1 MSTELTR
8 EQLLEYVKKQRIK
21 IKKLE
26 TDLQAAQQLSSTNTD
41 ATPSASNTDEIAEKD
56 AKLAKCSSD
65 LAERDSRIGELLAQ
79 LQDKEGAISGLQVQL
94 SGLRSDLDK
103 NSEKDAQLG
112 KYAADLI
119 EKDGRLSELLSKL
132 QDKDAVIAS
141 LEGQLSGLRADL
153 EKYAATREELT
164 RTLSQ
169 YENVV
174 GLNRQLEDT
183 ISRLKTEFSAEMSS
197 VSQELKDTQA
207 RLAEQSQ
214 WREECNKLTSSLE
227 QIVKD
232 AARLE
237 QEVETLKKLRA
248 DESNEAGK
256 ASQEEPED
264 KVDTDKAIHQDG
276 EECGVTGGEEGAAD
290 EANTS
295 KIVAEADKKDR
306 KDGDTSKKKKK
317 KAGKKASAD
326 INSVQSP
333 PRPLSPQNLR
343 SIFSPLAPAPSA
355 PQTIAPA
362 STLPPAP
369 AYTPQTPSSVQYEQL
384 QQELQET
391 QEKLLETSAQL
402 SSLSEDYDSLK
413 SVLRRLKGHMDV
425 LRDQLGGMVGHH
437 GDEEYEEEGEEG
449 GVISSGR
456 VKVNT
461 HLVSPSRHTQPSP
474 SPTPEDLMPLPSL
487 LESLTSQLKQQKQL
501 LDQKNSILQEKTVF
515 IEQVEGVINA
525 LLEEKRVFEETIS
538 ALTAEKD
545 AYYDELVELR
555 GENNMQ
561 RQEGD
566 DVNDGTDQ
574 NNENNQ
580 NGNLC
585 GGLLGE
591 LYHEI
596 DRLKQSLDA
605 LAWERD
611 DIVRELEDVKRL
623 EATECQMKDTLQL
636 LESERDEARR
646 AHSDLQGK
654 VVELEDALKGAK
666 EELEGIQRIGS
677 SKSDEEQSRQT
688 QWEEEKVRLME
699 TLAVLKEEKEGLI
712 EELAGVRAEKEGA
725 QESVC
730 VLEQQ
735 LIDARK
741 DKDRLEGRV
750 KQVEEELVRVKS
762 ELEQQ
767 LLTANMDK
775 EKIEHKAADLLEELH
790 NMETAKNALVSR
802 IQEMEEQKG
811 LVLEQEKGS
820 MQKDVEKAQEEKRVL
835 QINIKTL
842 ESELNKVQREKEG
855 VVGELQKVREDLEV
869 METRVK
875 GLESELASAKGELEG
890 IRQAKDTLDASERL
904 LREELGVVRKELE
917 NVSAA
922 KESSLNRAKELEDEC
937 KKLKDEKQGV
947 EIELDGV
954 RKDLEAAAAR
964 EQELRVKETSAG
976 GVEDREKAEKEKSDR
991 EEHIKKLT
999 LKLKMKM
1006 KEAQDLQAQLTRMA
1020 EEAKDA
1026 QQKCKEAEERVK
1038 ETEQQVKNTQY
1049 ELKYERE
1056 KWVGERETLT
1066 SDLHTH
1072 RNNVKQLEEK
1082 VETLKSLLSNEEKQF
1097 LEEKTRLSGLMQGL
1111 EREVEGLKREK
1122 GEGKE
1127 REEALGG
1134 QIKKLKMLL
1143 QKVNTSYQE
1152 SQQKL
1157 KGAGGA
1163 GEGVGYKGEVKVL
1176 WKLRVDEDVLKRLR
1190 DGDAGLGGVSGA
1202 GEAASAEGLVPLLS
1216 RVLTLLTSQTPT
1228 SSPTPVLSCYCLL
1241 LCGEEGGTEGTSA
1254 LAQRIRFVSEDIFHE
1269 YQSNPNVTLTYLLS
1283 PSPSSDLLSLT
1294 TAHYMHLL
1302 RPLSLQVTYLSQEL
1316 STEKQSFQS
1325 YKVRAAN
1332 ALKRI
1337 HTEEQK
1343 AEMLTGEVEKL
1354 TSSLQEAQA
1363 RVQNLEDSKERL
1375 ERQVREVAGL
1385 KDRLEVRQQ
1394 ELEEEVRRG
1403 KEEVGLWEGKEKVWT
1418 EEKKGLEVE
1427 LEKVKADC
1435 DGWMGKAKEL
1445 EEKVDS
1451 LKNRVSTLSGPLTS
1465 PPANPNPSMAITPT
1479 ISNAGAGAG
1488 AGATSPDHA
1497 HPPTLAPIQPP
1508 ETLVPPPEPSPSNA
1522 TASSN
1527 PAPASRSVL
1536 KRPPSLYANNK
1547 GGAGVVGGDIGEKVD
1562 ALGTP
1567 THELLAH
1574 QQVDLSLQQA
1584 LDTMRADFSMLMAEV
1599 MEMRGEIALRDEQIA
1614 TLKAAIRELEADLL
1628 REKEFHQG
1636 GAGSGAVGDE
1646 GGRVN
1651 VEYLVNSM
1659 RKFLNTS
1666 DASERSK
1673 LAQVMCSLLHLPA
1686 AETQKIAEVW
1696 KDRSSGGLV
1705 GWLLPPPTPV
1715 KNISKPSPRKE
1726 GGRSD
1731 LTYDPFTGSGI
1742 DYHNHY

>member
-26 TDLQAAQQLSSTNTD
+26 TDLQAAQQLSSTTTD

-56 AKLAKCSSD
+56 AQLAKYSTD

-79 LQDKEGAISGLQVQL
+79 LQGKEEVISGLQVQL

-103 NSEKDAQLG
+103 NSEKDAKLS
-112 KYAADLI
+112 KYAADLN

-132 QDKDAVIAS
+132 QDRDAVIAS

-153 EKYAATREELT
+153 EKYAATREELA

-169 YENVV
+169 CEDVV

-183 ISRLKTEFSAEMSS
+183 IARLKTEFSTDMSS

-214 WREECNKLTSSLE
+214 WKEECDKLTSALE
-227 QIVKD
+227 QKVKD
-232 AARLE
+232 TARLE

-248 DESNEAGK
+248 DESNQAGK
-256 ASQEEPED
+256 NSQEEPEE
-264 KVDTDKAIHQDG
+264 KVDTGKATHQEG
-276 EECGVTGGEEGAAD
+276 EEGGVAGGEEGAAD
-290 EANTS
+290 EANT
-295 KIVAEADKKDR
+295 INVVAETDEKDR
-306 KDGDTSKKKKK
+306 KDGDTSKNKKK
-317 KAGKKASAD
+317 KAGKKASAAV
-326 INSVQSP
+326 NSVQSP
-333 PRPLSPQNLR
+333 PRPVSPQNLR
-343 SIFSPLAPAPSA
+343 SIFSPLAPAPTA
-355 PQTIAPA
+355 PQPIAPA
-362 STLPPAP
+362 TTLPPAP

-437 GDEEYEEEGEEG
+437 GDEEYEEEGEERV
-449 GVISSGR
+449 VISSGR

-461 HLVSPSRHTQPSP
+461 HLVSPSRHAQPSP

-487 LESLTSQLKQQKQL
+487 LESLTSQLTQQKHL
-501 LDQKNSILQEKTVF
+501 LDQKNAMLQEKTAF

-525 LLEEKRVFEETIS
+525 LLEEKRVFEVTVS

-555 GENNMQ
+555 GENNVQ

-580 NGNLC
+580 NGNVC

-623 EATECQMKDTLQL
+623 EASESHMKDTLQL

-646 AHSDLQGK
+646 AYADLQSK

-666 EELEGIQRIGS
+666 EELEGIQRNGS
-677 SKSDEEQSRQT
+677 SKSDEEQSQQT
-688 QWEEEKVRLME
+688 QWEEEKGRLME
-699 TLAVLKEEKEGLI
+699 KLTVLKEEKEGLS

-725 QESVC
+725 QEKLGLV
-730 VLEQQ
+730 EQQ
-735 LIDARK
+735 LSDVRK
-741 DKDRLEGRV
+741 DKDSMEGRM

-762 ELEQQ
+762 DLEQQ

-775 EKIEHKAADLLEELH
+775 EKIEHKAAELLEELH
-790 NMETAKNALVSR
+790 NMETAKNALLSR
-802 IQEMEEQKG
+802 IQELEEQKG

-820 MQKDVEKAQEEKRVL
+820 LQKDVERAQEEKRVL
-835 QINIKTL
+835 ESNMKSL
-842 ESELNKVQREKEG
+842 ESELKKVQGEKEG
-855 VVGELQKVREDLEV
+855 VVGELQKAREDLEV

-890 IRQAKDTLDASERL
+890 IRQAKDALDASDRQ

-917 NVSAA
+917 YVSAA

-954 RKDLEAAAAR
+954 RKDLEAAMAR
-964 EQELRVKETSAG
+964 EQELRVKETSAV

-1006 KEAQDLQAQLTRMA
+1006 KEAQDLQVQLTNKA
-1020 EEAKDA
+1020 EEAKEA

-1038 ETEQQVKNTQY
+1038 EAEQQVKNTQY
-1049 ELKYERE
+1049 ELKYDRE

-1066 SDLHTH
+1066 SELHIH

-1082 VETLKSLLSNEEKQF
+1082 VETLKSRLSNEEKQF

-1202 GEAASAEGLVPLLS
+1202 GEAAAEGLVPLLS

-1294 TAHYMHLL
+1294 TAHYMHVL

-1363 RVQNLEDSKERL
+1363 RVQDLEESKERL

-1385 KDRLEVRQQ
+1385 KDRLQDQVK

-1403 KEEVGLWEGKEKVWT
+1403 KEEVGSWAGKEKVWT
-1418 EEKKGLEVE
+1418 EEKKGLEGE
-1427 LEKVKADC
+1427 LEKVKAEC

-1445 EEKVDS
+1445 EEKVDA
-1451 LKNRVSTLSGPLTS
+1451 LKNRVSTLSAPLTS
-1465 PPANPNPSMAITPT
+1465 PPANPIPSMTITPT
-1479 ISNAGAGAG
+1479 SSSAGAGAS
-1488 AGATSPDHA
+1488 ATSPDQA
-1497 HPPTLAPIQPP
+1497 NAPTLAPIQPP
-1508 ETLVPPPEPSPSNA
+1508 ETLVPPPEPSPSHA

-1527 PAPASRSVL
+1527 PTPASRSVL
-1536 KRPPSLYANNK
+1536 KRPPSLYTNNK

-1584 LDTMRADFSMLMAEV
+1584 LDTMRADFSVLMAEV

-1651 VEYLVNSM
+1651 MEYLVNSM

-1666 DASERSK
+1666 DTSERAK